1 MILTACTD
9 DDDETELFGSNNGGV
24 EVEQSIQKFSPAAF
38 WHTNACNAE
47 VPTDVENIVKFWF
60 WFNLKFRTTIWPN
73 RELQEGFDLR
83 KFWGLMFSWSCC
95 TKVIGCT

>member
-24 EVEQSIQKFSPAAF
+24 EVEQSFQKFSPAAF
-38 WHTNACNAE
+38 LTNKCLQCRSTN
-47 VPTDVENIVKFWF
+47 ENIVKFWL

-83 KFWGLMFSWSCC
+83 KFRD
-95 TKVIGCT
+95 